1 MRGGAEKP
9 ETAAPVVL
17 PPRANPD
24 LVGHDA
30 AERALRHL
38 YDLDRLPHAILLHGP
53 RGVGKATL
61 AFRFARFVL
70 AGAAERSAEAG
81 TGLAIDPA
89 SGVFRR
95 VMAGG
100 HADLLTVERAWDP
113 GRRRLRG
120 EILVEDVREIAAFL
134 RLTPAEEG
142 WRIVVVDGAEEM
154 NASAA
159 NALLKILEE
168 PPRRALLLVVSHNPG
183 RLLPT
188 IRSRCRRLPLA
199 ALPLALVRQLL
210 AHHRPGLAADEALA
224 MAALSQGSIGR
235 ALELADAGGL
245 GLYGSL
251 LAVLSPL
258 PAIDVPGLHAFAD
271 RLARP
276 EAEDGYRTATELL
289 TQFLA
294 RLAAG
299 MARRLPASGGTEIVA
314 GEGAIMRRLMDGAA
328 PARWAQLVDELG
340 RRFARTDD
348 LNLDKKEA
356 LLGAVFAIARLAR

>member
-1 MRGGAEKP
+1 M
-9 ETAAPVVL
+9 
-17 PPRANPD
+17 
-24 LVGHDA
+24 
-30 AERALRHL
+30 
-38 YDLDRLPHAILLHGP
+38 
-53 RGVGKATL
+53 
-61 AFRFARFVL
+61 
-70 AGAAERSAEAG
+70 EAG
-81 TGLAIDPA
+81 LSTGSGGLAIDPD

-95 VMAGG
+95 VAAGG

-113 GRRRLRG
+113 QRRRLRG

-168 PPRRALLLVVSHNPG
+168 PPQRALLLVVSHNPG

-199 ALPLALVRQLL
+199 ALPSALVRQLL
-210 AHHRPGLAADEALA
+210 AHHRPGLAVDDTDSV
-224 MAALSQGSIGR
+224 AALSQGSIGR
-235 ALELADAGGL
+235 ALELADVGGL
-245 GLYGSL
+245 GLYRAL
-251 LAVLSPL
+251 LAILSSL
-258 PAIDVPGLHAFAD
+258 PAIDVPGLHVFAD

-299 MARRLPASGGTEIVA
+299 AARRLPASGGAEIAA
-314 GEGAIMRRLMDGAA
+314 GESAIMRRLASGAA
-328 PARWAQLVDELG
+328 PAHWAQLVDELG
-340 RRFARTDD
+340 RRFARTDG

-356 LLGAVFAIARLAR
+356 LLGAVFAIARLAG